1 MITTTSSQEHFKYS
15 VLAFSAAAFWGLYW
29 LPLRKIEAA
38 GISAAWTTFAIYLAP
53 VVFLIPLCVVRRH
66 SLRRDWRSLSLIGLF
81 IGAALA
87 CYAIAFL
94 HTTVLRTVLLFY
106 STPVW
111 STLLGIA
118 FLNEK
123 NNIRRWTA
131 IAVGF
136 MGLVLMLYTADTTTT
151 TGFGFG
157 DAVALL
163 SGLCWG
169 AGTVLIR
176 KSPQIDSTDI
186 VPVQYL
192 FAMLISL
199 AFIVFNT
206 DKASQTIPS
215 LDAWLT
221 AAPYIFGFYII
232 IILPTIFICL
242 RAAQVL
248 SPGRIGILMMSE
260 VLVAGIT
267 APLLLGETLSGREWL
282 AAALIILA
290 GVIEVTS
297 PVERTVEAIENS

>member
-1 MITTTSSQEHFKYS
+1 MTAPSISQAYLRHS
-15 VLAFSAAAFWGLYW
+15 ILAFCAAAFWGLYW
-29 LPLRKIEAA
+29 LPLRKIEDA
-38 GISAAWTTFAIYLAP
+38 GISAAWSTFAIYLAP
-53 VVFLIPLCVVRRH
+53 VIFLIPLCVVRRH
-66 SLRRDWRSLSLIGLF
+66 ALRRDWRSLGIIGIF
-81 IGAALA
+81 IGTALA

-94 HTTVLRTVLLFY
+94 HTTVLRTVLFFY

-118 FLNEK
+118 FLNER

-131 IAVGF
+131 IVVGF
-136 MGLVLMLYTADTTTT
+136 IGLGLMLYTAESTTT

-157 DAVALL
+157 DAIALL

-176 KSPQIDSTDI
+176 KSPQIDAMDI
-186 VPVQYL
+186 VPIQYI

-199 AFIVFNT
+199 AFIVFST
-206 DKASQTIPS
+206 DTANRTIPP
-215 LDAWLT
+215 LDAWLSV
-221 AAPYIFGFYII
+221 APYIFGFYII

-267 APLLLGETLSGREWL
+267 APLLAGETLSGREL
-282 AAALIILA
+282 VAAALIILA
-290 GVIEVTS
+290 GVIEVTRPEQS
-297 PVERTVEAIENS
+297 N

>member
-1 MITTTSSQEHFKYS
+1 MTVTTDSSTHLRYS
-15 VLAFSAAAFWGLYW
+15 ILAFSAAAFWGLYW
-29 LPLRKIEAA
+29 LPLRKIEEA
-38 GISAAWTTFAIYLAP
+38 GIPAAWSTLAIYLAP
-53 VVFLIPLCVVRRH
+53 LIFLLPLCIVRRH
-66 SLRRDWRSLSLIGLF
+66 SLRKHWKSLSILGLV

-123 NNIRRWTA
+123 NNFRRWAA

-136 MGLVLMLYTADTTTT
+136 IGLVLMLNTAETAGS

-157 DAVALL
+157 DAIALL

-176 KSPQIDSTDI
+176 KSPQIDSIDI
-186 VPVQYL
+186 VPAQYL
-192 FAMLISL
+192 FAVLISL
-199 AFIVFNT
+199 AFIMFSADTANR
-206 DKASQTIPS
+206 TIPS
-215 LDAWLT
+215 LDAWLI
-221 AAPYIFGFYII
+221 AAPYILGFYIV

-242 RAAQVL
+242 RAAQKL

-267 APLLLGETLSGREWL
+267 APLLVGETLSGREWL

-297 PVERTVEAIENS
+297 PVERPAETTQQT